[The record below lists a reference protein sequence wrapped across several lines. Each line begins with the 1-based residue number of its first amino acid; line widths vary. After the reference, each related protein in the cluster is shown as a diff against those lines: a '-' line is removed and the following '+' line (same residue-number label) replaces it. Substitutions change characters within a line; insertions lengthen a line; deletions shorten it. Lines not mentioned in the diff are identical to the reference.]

1 MKKIMGMMM
10 LRFSN
15 PNFRTLVFVLM
26 GIMYLL
32 FGALVFSR
40 IERSDDAQY
49 KINKLKEELD
59 NVT

>member
-10 LRFSN
+10 LHFSN

-32 FGALVFSR
+32 CGALVFSR
-40 IERSDDAQY
+40 VERSDDAQH